1 MHAACDRARQWVS
14 ADVDD
19 ELSRFERVLLAAH
32 TAACP
37 SCREFHAA
45 TIAITT
51 TLRTTPLERPE
62 RLIEIGRVRRRL
74 RARVAPAVAAMA
86 VVAVGLGSILASSEL
101 QSGSVGGSLGKRQ
114 SSSFAGVDA
123 INQSMASGLGR
134 ASVKQQAPV
143 VRTLQARLAGGPVLR
158 ER

>member
-32 TAACP
+32 TATCS

-45 TIAITT
+45 AIAITT
-51 TLRTTPLERPE
+51 TLRTTPLEQPE
-62 RLIEIGRVRRRL
+62 RLIEIARVRRRL
-74 RARVAPAVAAMA
+74 RLRFAPAVAAMA
-86 VVAVGLGSILASSEL
+86 VMAVGLGSVLASSEL
-101 QSGSVGGSLGKRQ
+101 QSGSVGSSLGGDRQ
-114 SSSFAGVDA
+114 SSSLAKVDA
-123 INQSMASGLGR
+123 INRSMASGIGR
-134 ASVKQQAPV
+134 ASEQKVTVGPV
-143 VRTLQARLAGGPVLR
+143 RRLQVVGGPVLR

>member
-45 TIAITT
+45 TVAITT
-51 TLRTTPLERPE
+51 TLRAEPLEQPTR
-62 RLIEIGRVRRRL
+62 RVEIRRVRRRL
-74 RARVAPAVAAMA
+74 RARLAPAVAAMA
-86 VVAVGLGSILASSEL
+86 VVAVGVGSILASSDV
-101 QSGSVGGSLGKRQ
+101 QSVSVGSSVGEPQ
-114 SSSFAGVDA
+114 SSTLARVDA
-123 INQSMASGLGR
+123 INQSMASALER
-134 ASVKQQAPV
+134 ASAQQATV
-143 VRTLQARLAGGPVLR
+143 TLAPEPQLAGGPVLQ

>member
-19 ELSRFERVLLAAH
+19 ELSRFERVLLGAH

-45 TIAITT
+45 TVAITT
-51 TLRTTPLERPE
+51 TLRAEPLERPT
-62 RLIEIGRVRRRL
+62 RLIEVRRARRRI
-74 RARVAPAVAAMA
+74 RARLAPAVAAMA
-86 VVAVGLGSILASSEL
+86 VVAVGLGSMLASSDV
-101 QSGSVGGSLGKRQ
+101 QSGSVGSSLGEGQ
-114 SSSFAGVDA
+114 SSTLARVDA
-123 INQSMASGLGR
+123 INQSMASALER
-134 ASVKQQAPV
+134 ASAQQAPV
-143 VRTLQARLAGGPVLR
+143 ALAPEAQLAAGLVLQ

>member
-51 TLRTTPLERPE
+51 TLRTTPLEQPE

-74 RARVAPAVAAMA
+74 RLRFAPAVAAMA
-86 VVAVGLGSILASSEL
+86 VVAVGLGSMLASSEL
-101 QSGSVGGSLGKRQ
+101 QSGPVGDSLAKRE
-114 SSSFAGVDA
+114 SSSVTGVDA
-123 INQSMASGLGR
+123 INRSMASGIGR
-134 ASVKQQAPV
+134 ASAKPATVGPV
-143 VRTLQARLAGGPVLR
+143 RRLQVVGGPVFQ